1 MFLDTLDPPTRLL
14 FQQLGKEPLIS
25 SFFLAGGSALALHLG
40 HRISIDL
47 DFFSPSAYSMPELI
61 NHLQLLGH
69 LSIESQSADTLIGE
83 LNNVKVSFFTYPYP
97 MIEETIVCEG
107 VQLAS
112 LLDIALMKIAAVGQR
127 GTRRDFIDL
136 YFLCQQGFTL
146 AGLLE
151 RMPQKFPNV
160 TYPSYHLLRALAY
173 FDDADRDEMA
183 KMLKPVEWETIR
195 EFFASEAN
203 RLLDSL

>member
-69 LSIESQSADTLIGE
+69 LSIESQSADTLVGE
-83 LNNVKVSFFTYPYP
+83 LNNVKASFFTYPYP
-97 MIEETIVCEG
+97 MIEETVACEG

-112 LLDIALMKIAAVGQR
+112 LLDIALMKIAAIGQR

-183 KMLKPVEWETIR
+183 KMLKPAEWETIR
-195 EFFASEAN
+195 DFFSSEAN
-203 RLLDSL
+203 RLLESL